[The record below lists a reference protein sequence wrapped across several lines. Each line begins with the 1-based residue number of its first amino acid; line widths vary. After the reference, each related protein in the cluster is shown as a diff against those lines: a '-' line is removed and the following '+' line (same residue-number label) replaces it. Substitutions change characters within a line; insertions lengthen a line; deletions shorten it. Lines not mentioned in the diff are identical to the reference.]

1 MGRAPKQLI
10 SKNNNQSTN
19 SADNLTAWIH
29 RDPHMWITRL
39 LAVPVL
45 EVSAGARH
53 SAGVALLFGPH
64 CCRGS
69 VMGLW
74 CPRLLLPLL
83 LSHNPGAVMKDV
95 AFSGTRLRVAGF
107 GCGRGV
113 IFAEDND

>member
-10 SKNNNQSTN
+10 IKNNNQSTN

-69 VMGLW
+69 VGSVVSEAAPAAAAESQSW
-74 CPRLLLPLL
+74 
-83 LSHNPGAVMKDV
+83 
-95 AFSGTRLRVAGF
+95 
-107 GCGRGV
+107 GCDERRG
-113 IFAEDND
+113 I

>member
-1 MGRAPKQLI
+1 MDYKA
-10 SKNNNQSTN
+10 
-19 SADNLTAWIH
+19 
-29 RDPHMWITRL
+29 
-39 LAVPVL
+39 
-45 EVSAGARH
+45 AGCPGVGGVCWSQAQWE
-53 SAGVALLFGPH
+53 AGVTLLFGPH